1 MSEYGLGRET
11 DAGEEPV
18 ATGGGE
24 PWFER
29 GEAAAAV
36 AAAEPVLE
44 PVGDPVIDP
53 IVDPIVDPV
62 LDPAIDA
69 VLDPVLDPIE
79 EPVEDAVEDYADPY
93 ADPQEWIS
101 SLIAKVERAEQGIG
115 SGPRDALMARIKLA
129 QAYSELGDTVQA
141 APLAVKNVAQAR
153 QLFPSSEGMLRQLR
167 EFRDAAC
174 EAAGW
179 TAAMMRESEEEVT
192 VEEPSELVTRPD
204 AVAAAA
210 EAAVAEAAMAEAAE
224 EAEDFGF
231 EHETPAAEPA
241 PNPASQPAEAE
252 SVGAVIHEFVRRS
265 PEPDALQWAAEVQ
278 AALTQPAEL
287 AIPSPPEPEYA
298 EEVEPALAS
307 ADLADLSD
315 LADLA
320 AIEEIIRLRYEL
332 REAQRTIERLRHV
345 NRKLREALEYDEKA

>member
-1 MSEYGLGRET
+1 MSEYGVDRET
-11 DAGEEPV
+11 DAGPEPV
-18 ATGGGE
+18 ASGGGE

-29 GEAAAAV
+29 GEAAAAGEPV
-36 AAAEPVLE
+36 DPAEPV
-44 PVGDPVIDP
+44 DP
-53 IVDPIVDPV
+53 VDPV
-62 LDPAIDA
+62 
-69 VLDPVLDPIE
+69 E
-79 EPVEDAVEDYADPY
+79 EPADAVEEYADPY

-101 SLIAKVERAEQGIG
+101 SLIAKVEQAEQGIG

-141 APLAVKNVAQAR
+141 APLAVKNVAEVR
-153 QLFPSSEGMLRQLR
+153 RLFPSSEGMLRQLR

-179 TAAMMRESEEEVT
+179 TAAMMRESDEET
-192 VEEPSELVTRPD
+192 AVEEPSELVMRPD
-204 AVAAAA
+204 AVA
-210 EAAVAEAAMAEAAE
+210 EADP
-224 EAEDFGF
+224 AEDFVVEQEQVPTTPANADPAEDF
-231 EHETPAAEPA
+231 APEHEAPA
-241 PNPASQPAEAE
+241 PGPASQPAEAE

-287 AIPSPPEPEYA
+287 AIPAPPEPEYA
-298 EEVEPALAS
+298 EEVETALAA

-332 REAQRTIERLRHV
+332 REAQRTVERLRHV
-345 NRKLREALEYDEKA
+345 NRKLREALEFDEKA

>member
-11 DAGEEPV
+11 GAGEEPV
-18 ATGGGE
+18 ATGAGE

-29 GEAAAAV
+29 GEAAAA
-36 AAAEPVLE
+36 AEPVVE
-44 PVGDPVIDP
+44 SVIDP
-53 IVDPIVDPV
+53 VV
-62 LDPAIDA
+62 
-69 VLDPVLDPIE
+69 DPIE
-79 EPVEDAVEDYADPY
+79 EPVEDPVEEYADPY

-179 TAAMMRESEEEVT
+179 TAVMMRESEEDVA
-192 VEEPSELVTRPD
+192 VEEPSELVTRPG
-204 AVAAAA
+204 AVAEAAVATEAA
-210 EAAVAEAAMAEAAE
+210 EAAVADAAEAAQ
-224 EAEDFGF
+224 DFGF
-231 EHETPAAEPA
+231 EPETPAAEPA
-241 PNPASQPAEAE
+241 PSPASQPAEAE

-298 EEVEPALAS
+298 EEVDPALAS

-345 NRKLREALEYDEKA
+345 NRKLREALEFDEKA

>member
-1 MSEYGLGRET
+1 MSEYGVGRDPDT
-11 DAGEEPV
+11 GEDP
-18 ATGGGE
+18 ALSGTPGE
-24 PWFER
+24 PADET
-29 GEAAAAV
+29 GAEV
-36 AAAEPVLE
+36 AEDL
-44 PVGDPVIDP
+44 
-53 IVDPIVDPV
+53 
-62 LDPAIDA
+62 
-69 VLDPVLDPIE
+69 IE
-79 EPVEDAVEDYADPY
+79 EPVEEYAEPY

-101 SLIAKVERAEQGIG
+101 GLIAKLERAEQGIG

-141 APLAVKNVAQAR
+141 APLAVANVAQAMR
-153 QLFPSSEGMLRQLR
+153 LFPSSEGMLRQLR

-179 TAAMMRESEEEVT
+179 TAAMMREPDEDELAA
-192 VEEPSELVTRPD
+192 EEPSELVARPD
-204 AVAAAA
+204 AFAQADP
-210 EAAVAEAAMAEAAE
+210 
-224 EAEDFGF
+224 AEDFTVSD
-231 EHETPAAEPA
+231 ETQADETQADATPVEDTWAEQTRAEQPQPDQARA
-241 PNPASQPAEAE
+241 PEAQASQFQTSQFPASQHRPPE
-252 SVGAVIHEFVRRS
+252 SESAGAVIHEFVRRA

-287 AIPSPPEPEYA
+287 AIPAPPEPEYA

-320 AIEEIIRLRYEL
+320 AIEEIIKLRYEL

-345 NRKLREALEYDEKA
+345 NRKLREALEFDEAP